1 MVPVMVM
8 GTIIG
13 GKFYSVFEYVCAG
26 LIAVGIS
33 LFASKSSGKAVR
45 KLANPNAP
53 LGYFLC
59 LANLIL
65 DGYTNAAQACRPT
78 TLPSSTCIRNFGQ
91 HFRKHVFN
99 STARRHGC
107 QGLQTV
113 FWASDTPSGPK
124 IVVHD
129 HVRLGPGRWCQGPTF
144 GVPDLGNG
152 FLGFHE

>member
-59 LANLIL
+59 LANLVL
-65 DGYTNAAQACRPT
+65 DGYTNAAQACL
-78 TLPSSTCIRNFGQ
+78 LPPCLPLCFYPVSNMQADALVKIVRMGWPYSSP
-91 HFRKHVFN
+91 
-99 STARRHGC
+99 GC
-107 QGLQTV
+107 QG
-113 FWASDTPSGPK
+113 FWGQQME
-124 IVVHD
+124 
-129 HVRLGPGRWCQGPTF
+129 LGPSRRFQGSHPAD
-144 GVPDLGNG
+144 GVGTC
-152 FLGFHE
+152 FLSPRDEVEAGT